1 MPSTRLDKGS
11 LQRRVQSA
19 FNGDASPAPLNPLLA
34 RGEERQPTFL
44 ETALLHHKAAAS
56 SDRLDTHVDS
66 IDAERQVARWRAP
79 KKGRADRMDA
89 GVCGIDPGLGITGY
103 AVLGDGDGL
112 SVLDA
117 GVCRFESRLPLAE
130 RLVAVESD
138 ITAILS
144 EHKPRV
150 VAVEQLY
157 SHYNHPRTAIL
168 MGHARGVMLL
178 AAAKLGIEVRS
189 YSATQI
195 KRYLPGNGRATK
207 GQMQRAI
214 QTTLGL
220 AELPEP
226 PDVADAL
233 AIALCCLSDINQAS
247 PVEVVR

>member
-1 MPSTRLDKGS
+1 
-11 LQRRVQSA
+11 
-19 FNGDASPAPLNPLLA
+19 
-34 RGEERQPTFL
+34 
-44 ETALLHHKAAAS
+44 
-56 SDRLDTHVDS
+56 
-66 IDAERQVARWRAP
+66 
-79 KKGRADRMDA
+79 MDA
-89 GVCGIDPGLGITGY
+89 GVCGIDPGLGTTGY
-103 AVLGDGDGL
+103 AVLSDGDGV

-117 GVCRFESRLPLAE
+117 GVCRFESRAPLAE

-138 ITAILS
+138 ITAILT

-195 KRYLPGNGRATK
+195 KRFLTGNGRATK
-207 GQMQRAI
+207 GQMQRAV
-214 QTTLGL
+214 QTTLAL

-233 AIALCCLSDINQAS
+233 AIALCCMNDINQAS
-247 PVEVVR
+247 PVEVTR